1 MIIVSTTGSDNLTE
15 NEWMI
20 MFSRNV
26 SQIMYEQRIT
36 QSELARE
43 TGLGDYTISRYLNRH
58 RMPSIKNILK
68 IAYALRCDVEDLVD
82 FGDIIE

>member
-1 MIIVSTTGSDNLTE
+1 MITASTTGSDILTE

-20 MFSRNV
+20 IFSRNL
-26 SQIMYEQRIT
+26 SQMMSDQRIS

-58 RMPSIKNILK
+58 RMPNIRNILK
-68 IAYALRCDVEDLVD
+68 IAYVLRCEVEDLID